1 MLAPTHLPIV
11 SPSTLAF
18 KEMENV
24 GNFIASLS
32 NFGVRPEDLF
42 QTTDL

>member
-1 MLAPTHLPIV
+1 MHL
-11 SPSTLAF
+11 STLAF
-18 KEMENV
+18 KEMENI